1 MLSKDI
7 RSISCITKTQR
18 VSCCC
23 MAAIQSGLTLSPMF
37 SSTFNVLLL
46 SALSSTYLQ
55 DRRCIDIILIVP
67 KYIPEIE
74 HFQFFKFSLTAG
86 SNASYGIA
94 TGYFC
99 RTNFGFTPLRAVVSC
114 NDRYRLVLLHLVH
127 ANPLSRLWDIANRG
141 GRNLSFTTFLFDD
154 VNGVQ
159 NVILLYLTICNKYWN
174 DLTWDDIHFSL
185 TSLAISDALSSTFF
199 RYYWIAI
206 DDHPVP
212 NFT

>member
-23 MAAIQSGLTLSPMF
+23 MAAIRSGLTLSPMF

-127 ANPLSRLWDIANRG
+127 ANPLSRL
-141 GRNLSFTTFLFDD
+141 
-154 VNGVQ
+154 
-159 NVILLYLTICNKYWN
+159 
-174 DLTWDDIHFSL
+174 
-185 TSLAISDALSSTFF
+185 
-199 RYYWIAI
+199 
-206 DDHPVP
+206 
-212 NFT
+212 

>member
-1 MLSKDI
+1 
-7 RSISCITKTQR
+7 
-18 VSCCC
+18 
-23 MAAIQSGLTLSPMF
+23 MAAIRSGLTLSPMF

-55 DRRCIDIILIVP
+55 DRQWIDIILIVP

-141 GRNLSFTTFLFDD
+141 DRNLSFTTFLFDD
-154 VNGVQ
+154 V
-159 NVILLYLTICNKYWN
+159 TICNKYWN

-199 RYYWIAI
+199 RYYWIAM